1 MNLSEFREKYPQY
14 KEIGD
19 AQLADALHS
28 KFYSSIP
35 KDQFMS
41 AIGMAKPEAV
51 ESVGAALNTGISAIP
66 RQLGLTARHAMTGI
80 GGAVGVVS
88 NPIASALN
96 LGAIAVGQE
105 APFNDARTTAGNLAD
120 RIGLP
125 KPATPTE
132 RVVGDASEL
141 MAGVGASGMAGKVA
155 QLGGPV
161 ARKVG
166 DFLSQGLVNQVSG
179 AAGAGLA
186 GGAVRE
192 AGGNAGAQFAASI
205 LGGVAGGIAP
215 NVASGVKNWVTGPPK
230 VTPQQIDAQV
240 ERLLANQGVDWQALP
255 GNVRLGLRDE
265 MSKAL
270 QIGDDVNA
278 DAVRRLAD
286 YRTVGAT
293 PTRGTLTLD
302 PVQLTREKNLSKLA
316 ANSGQSELHGL
327 PKIQNENN
335 RSLIDLLNRVR
346 GQETDAFAA
355 GEKAVGTISARDA
368 QFGRVEG
375 ELYRRAREAA
385 GREIPLDRE
394 AFTRRVAEELAKE
407 NKGAFLPDKVGK
419 LLEQIRTGKGSFGG
433 QDFDVPFN
441 VDVIDNIKTTLS
453 KAQRSSAD
461 GNEKMA
467 LSIVRRVLD
476 ETQPAQGDL
485 PSKAI
490 QAADRAR
497 QVARA
502 RRNWWESSPSVTAAT
517 DGVEPDKFVQRFVL
531 SDTNDAA
538 FANVAK
544 LAKELQRD
552 PQAKEAVKASIVEHL
567 KSKALSGAADE
578 VGNFS
583 TAGYNRAL
591 KSLDKKLPLF
601 FNAEEVAE
609 LKALGRVASYEVAQP
624 RGSAV
629 NNSNTAGMMLGR
641 GLDAI
646 AGVSKYVPLG
656 KAMVGDPLRS
666 IMLSSGNR
674 SATDVLPSLLLA
686 PQKDRSLAS
695 LLAVPGVLSTGLLTS
710 K

>member
-1 MNLSEFREKYPQY
+1 MPKFRVTGPDGKAYEVNAPDGATAEQAIEYVKN
-14 KEIGD
+14 
-19 AQLADALHS
+19 
-28 KFYSSIP
+28 
-35 KDQFMS
+35 MS
-41 AIGMAKPEAV
+41 KPEAV

-66 RQLGLTARHAMTGI
+66 RQLGLTARHAMTGL

-96 LGAIAVGQE
+96 LGAMAIGQE
-105 APFNDARTTAGNLAD
+105 APFNDARTTAADLAD

-141 MAGVGASGMAGKVA
+141 LAGVGASGAAGKVA
-155 QLGGPV
+155 QYGGPV
-161 ARKVG
+161 AKKVG
-166 DFLSQGLVNQVSG
+166 DFLSQGLVNQAGG

-192 AGGNAGAQFAASI
+192 AGGNAGAQFAASM

-215 NVASGVKNWVTGPPK
+215 NVASGVKNWITGLAAPK
-230 VTPQQIDAQV
+230 ITPQQIDIRI
-240 ERLLANQGVDWQALP
+240 ERVLSDQGIDWKALP
-255 GNVRLGLRDE
+255 ANVRLGLREE
-265 MSKAL
+265 MAKAL
-270 QIGDDVNA
+270 NIGDDVNA
-278 DAVRRLAD
+278 DALRRLAD

-302 PVQLTREKNLSKLA
+302 PVQITREKNLSKLA
-316 ANSGQSELHGL
+316 ANSGQTDLHGL

-355 GEKAVGTISARDA
+355 GEKAVGTIADRDA
-368 QFGRVEG
+368 KFGRVEK
-375 ELYRRAREAA
+375 ELYRRARESA

-407 NKGAFLPDKVGK
+407 NKGAFLPDDVGK
-419 LLEQIRTGKGSFGG
+419 LLEQIRTGKGSFMGR
-433 QDFDVPFN
+433 DLDVPFN
-441 VDVIDNIKTTLS
+441 VDVIDNIKTTLA

-461 GNEKMA
+461 GNAKSA

-485 PSKAI
+485 PAQAI
-490 QAADRAR
+490 RAADRAR
-497 QVARA
+497 DVART
-502 RRNWWESSPSVTAAT
+502 RRNWWESSPAVTAAT

-567 KSKALSGAADE
+567 KSKALSGAADD

-583 TAGYNRAL
+583 AAGYNRAL

-601 FNAEEVAE
+601 FSAEEVAE
-609 LKALGRVASYEVAQP
+609 LKALGRVSAYEVVQP

-641 GLDAI
+641 GLDAL
-646 AGVSKYVPLG
+646 SKFAPFG
-656 KAMVGDPLRS
+656 KAAVGDPIRS
-666 IMLSSGNR
+666 IMLSVGNR
-674 SATDVLPSLLLA
+674 TATDVVPSLLLA
-686 PQKDRSLAS
+686 PQKQRSMAS
-695 LLAVPGVLSTGLLTS
+695 LLAVPGILSTGLLS
-710 K
+710 SE